1 MDPIIDET
9 QATVQ
14 ATIVSCDIV
23 GHGLEPEHSRQI
35 NLIRELNDKV
45 QKSLKK
51 FEHNEIV
58 WASGG
63 DGGHVAF
70 LVDKGIVEAIE
81 LIRRLRDWADDQSIQ
96 LRITAHRGLVSVI
109 PGADGRLQLVGEGI
123 NLCGSLVNFGL
134 PHAVV
139 VTSTFKNFVNNVIR
153 DGISLS
159 ELEFRDERVVYL
171 KHFEAKDLC
180 LLYFAGDPP
189 GDWILER
196 SSQRKL
202 KEAIASGNL
211 WQIIYYMKRMLQ
223 IDSNDP
229 QALEALYK
237 IVPGSLMYFLK
248 SQSVSHPLLG
258 NMPRLSLLRFLQA
271 SQLIE
276 REDGDIICRRDDQG
290 DSMFIVLNGEIG
302 VITRAQMDEADCPEP
317 ADIRIGEGGIV
328 GELALALDRPRT
340 ATLQVVGPTALLAI
354 NRISLD
360 DLLEREGRN
369 SRLGRAFNNFLEERI
384 LEHICRNVPY
394 LTLTHCYEKCK
405 SGPEPWDR
413 LIENHKI
420 FEVNSKQLR
429 QLSFGTKIDLP
440 DGGRIDLS
448 NDGLYILASG
458 ELIEAFELRRGR
470 KQISG
475 KEFDILYASIPGDII
490 SIDRQYKLAPDNRA
504 IIIWISVDGLEEYAK
519 DQYYD
524 IIERIRR
531 RLASQMLFDAF
542 IAYSSENEELAN
554 RWKDALEEAGLN
566 IFVSKPERLKS
577 FESEIDFALAESRV
591 LVPIISRAALK
602 TEWVLKEIDK
612 RNEIFE
618 EKNSNILPIET
629 ERGLSKEIA
638 VGFTPVPAGRPG
650 EEGERTSM
658 EIVIKEIQAVKK
670 GGGHQPF
677 LKNFRI
683 SCPQPQNE
691 T

>member
-1 MDPIIDET
+1 MDCTIDEA
-9 QATVQ
+9 QATV
-14 ATIVSCDIV
+14 VSCDII

-35 NLIRELNDKV
+35 VLIRELNDEV
-45 QKSLKK
+45 RKSLEK

-70 LVDKGIVEAIE
+70 LVDEGIVEAIE
-81 LIRRLRDWADDQSIQ
+81 LIRRLRDWANDQSIQ
-96 LRITAHRGLVSVI
+96 LRITAHRGLVTAM

-123 NLCGSLVNFGL
+123 NLCGSLVNFGI
-134 PHAVV
+134 PQAVV
-139 VTSTFKNFVNNVIR
+139 VTSTFKKFVDDMIR
-153 DGISLS
+153 DGISLP

-171 KHFEAKDLC
+171 KHFQAKELC

-202 KEAIASGNL
+202 KEASAKGYP

-229 QALEALYK
+229 QALEALYE
-237 IVPGSLMYFLK
+237 IEPGSLMYTPK
-248 SQSVSHPLLG
+248 SHSISHPLLG
-258 NMPRLSLLRFLQA
+258 NMPRQSLLRFLQA

-276 REDGDIICRRDDQG
+276 REDGDIICRRHDQG
-290 DSMFIVLNGEIG
+290 DSMFVVLNGEIG
-302 VITRAQMDEADCPEP
+302 VITRAQMDEVDCPEP

-354 NRISLD
+354 NRITLD
-360 DLLEREGRN
+360 DLFEREGRN

-384 LEHICRNVPY
+384 LEHICRHVPY
-394 LTLTHCYEKCK
+394 LTLTYCYEKGK
-405 SGPEPWDR
+405 SNPEPWDR
-413 LIENHKI
+413 LIENHKR

-429 QLSFGTKIDLP
+429 QLNFGAKLFLP
-440 DGGRIDLS
+440 DGGRIDFS

-458 ELIEAFELRRGR
+458 ELIETFERCHSR
-470 KQISG
+470 KQING

-490 SIDRQYKLAPDNRA
+490 SIDRQYKLAPGNRA
-504 IIIWISVDGLEEYAK
+504 NIIWISVDGLEEYAK
-519 DQYYD
+519 DQYHD

-542 IAYSSENEELAN
+542 IAYSSENEELAD
-554 RWKDALEEAGLN
+554 RCKDALVEAGLN
-566 IFVSKPERLKS
+566 IFMSKPERLKS

-591 LVPIISRAALK
+591 LVPIISKAATK
-602 TEWVLKEIDK
+602 TETEWVQKEIAK
-612 RNEIFE
+612 RNEIFDKE
-618 EKNSNILPIET
+618 NSNILPIET
-629 ERGLSKEIA
+629 DWGLAKDIA
-638 VGFTPVPAGRPG
+638 VGLTPVFAGRPKSK
-650 EEGERTSM
+650 EERDCM
-658 EIVIKEIQAVKK
+658 EIVIKDIQAVKK
-670 GGGHQPF
+670 GGDHQPF
-677 LKNFRI
+677 LRYPRKSR
-683 SCPQPQNE
+683 S
-691 T
+691 